1 MPEQIKEI
9 LQMRGLNLRPEA
21 ADVEEPETRRLINM
35 DPSQKPGSLVVRRG
49 KTHVGTQLSD
59 DLVRAVARING
70 VRYQVAGR
78 TLYRE
83 FDAIMG
89 PYLAENE
96 KTSFTAFRPLNDTVT
111 WAFIGDDDWMMKDDG
126 TRFYAWGI
134 EEPLLPAPRVANQT
148 LAVPGD
154 TIETGTYTTAV
165 TQIRFDNSNDI

>member
-9 LQMRGLNLRPEA
+9 LQLRGLNLRPEA
-21 ADVEEPETRRLINM
+21 ADVEEPETRRIVNM
-35 DPSQKPGSLVVRRG
+35 DPFQKPGSLVIRRG
-49 KTHVGTQLSD
+49 KTHAGTRLFD

-78 TLYRE
+78 RLYRNYT
-83 FDAIMG
+83 AITG

-96 KTSFTAFRPLNDTVT
+96 QTSFTAFRPLNDTVT

-126 TRFYAWGI
+126 TRFYRWGI
-134 EEPLLPAPRVANQT
+134 EEPLIPAPLVANQT

-154 TIETGTYTTAV
+154 TIETGSYTIAV
-165 TQIRFDNSNDI
+165 TQLRFDNSNDV